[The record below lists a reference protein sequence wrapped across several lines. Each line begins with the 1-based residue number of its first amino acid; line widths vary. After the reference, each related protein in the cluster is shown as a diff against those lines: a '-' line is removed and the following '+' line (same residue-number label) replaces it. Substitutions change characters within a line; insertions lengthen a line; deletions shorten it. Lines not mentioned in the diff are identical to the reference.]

1 MPLIVLGDINIH
13 LDNPQLVA
21 VTKLTNLLTDVDLVQ
36 HVASVMHTANHT
48 LDVFI
53 TRSDMQLQSLTVEP
67 PIISDHSLIT
77 ADIKFDDVVWSSTPA
92 TARRSWRSFDI
103 DAFKEDL
110 SSTDLAVHPPDNCD
124 DFFALYDSTL
134 KALLDKHAPLR
145 QTAPRR
151 R

>member
-53 TRSDMQLQSLTVEP
+53 TRSDMPVSYTHLTLPTIYSV
-67 PIISDHSLIT
+67 
-77 ADIKFDDVVWSSTPA
+77 
-92 TARRSWRSFDI
+92 
-103 DAFKEDL
+103 
-110 SSTDLAVHPPDNCD
+110 
-124 DFFALYDSTL
+124 
-134 KALLDKHAPLR
+134 
-145 QTAPRR
+145 
-151 R
+151 